1 MDGEGGECE
10 QKRQKWKGS
19 PIHSQRKMNE
29 KNHGEGRKLIH
40 RFLETFRVPI
50 KNFIPQT
57 LDNFH

>member
-1 MDGEGGECE
+1 MDGGGECE

-19 PIHSQRKMNE
+19 IHSQRKMNE

-40 RFLETFRVPI
+40 RFLETSRVPI

-57 LDNFH
+57 LNNFH